1 MKKLILALAAV
12 ALLGTAA
19 QAQKINKEALL
30 QKIEKNET
38 ASADAKKGAKAAT
51 WLNLGKS
58 YVEAILAPTKDLYV
72 GELGL
77 QLDMT
82 FGSPKSIDEVTIN
95 GMSVAAQNYDY
106 LTVYVSNGQV
116 IGWKE
121 IEPVKEGAI
130 DKAIAALNKAY
141 ELDSKQGPKVKRT
154 YSKSSGKLILKN
166 GDDTLTAYVGKR
178 TYYLNGVKKTF
189 SVAPTKVKYY
199 KTKKTIILIPAN
211 AIVKGLGL
219 NYKYSSSSKR
229 IYITQPVIPSD
240 STTQVQTQPSGSVQY
255 TNYNKS
261 LSAYVTAEKKQ
272 HPTYGG
278 KSISTSTYTSYIDPS
293 KDTTNNFQFLTL
305 DTYREVDPTAYN
317 NLLNSKLRSNSV
329 LRNKGN
335 VLIAAAK
342 QYNIDPVYLLCQT
355 ILETGYGTSTL
366 SQGKAITTVVSGSSV
381 VRDSSGN
388 VTGFKTVNGKYI
400 TSTISKKMV
409 YNLYG
414 IKAYDSNPQLCGF
427 SYAYY
432 QGWTSVDAAIY
443 GAAKYVSQ
451 DYIHNQTY
459 QQNTLYKFR
468 YNPNINYLWHEY
480 ATDPSYAKQIA
491 TIMYS

>member
-1 MKKLILALAAV
+1 MYYKKILAAALTV
-12 ALLGTAA
+12 SCIGGIVPANSVQAA
-19 QAQKINKEALL
+19 SLKIRYSGKTRYYKGKQLHVSYANKNLSSKYVGIQINKVNM
-30 QKIEKNET
+30 IP
-38 ASADAKKGAKAAT
+38 
-51 WLNLGKS
+51 
-58 YVEAILAPTKDLYV
+58 Y
-72 GELGL
+72 
-77 QLDMT
+77 
-82 FGSPKSIDEVTIN
+82 
-95 GMSVAAQNYDY
+95 YDY
-106 LTVYVSNGQV
+106 LV
-116 IGWKE
+116 
-121 IEPVKEGAI
+121 
-130 DKAIAALNKAY
+130 
-141 ELDSKQGPKVKRT
+141 KQGPKV
-154 YSKSSGKLILKN
+154 
-166 GDDTLTAYVGKR
+166 KR

-240 STTQVQTQPSGSVQY
+240 STTQVPTQPSGSVQY

-317 NLLNSKLRSNSV
+317 NLLNSKLKSNSV

-459 QQNTLYKFR
+459 HQNTLYKFR

-491 TIMYS
+491 TIMYSQFRSVYRSDVSFTYDKPHFN

>member
-1 MKKLILALAAV
+1 MYYKKILAAALTV
-12 ALLGTAA
+12 SCIGGIVPANSVQAA
-19 QAQKINKEALL
+19 SLKIRYSGKTRYYKGKQLHVSYTNKNLSSKYVGIQINKVNM
-30 QKIEKNET
+30 IP
-38 ASADAKKGAKAAT
+38 
-51 WLNLGKS
+51 
-58 YVEAILAPTKDLYV
+58 Y
-72 GELGL
+72 
-77 QLDMT
+77 
-82 FGSPKSIDEVTIN
+82 
-95 GMSVAAQNYDY
+95 YDY
-106 LTVYVSNGQV
+106 LV
-116 IGWKE
+116 
-121 IEPVKEGAI
+121 
-130 DKAIAALNKAY
+130 
-141 ELDSKQGPKVKRT
+141 KQGPKVKRT

-240 STTQVQTQPSGSVQY
+240 STTQLQTQPSGSVQY

-278 KSISTSTYTSYIDPS
+278 KSISTSTYTSYINPS

-342 QYNIDPVYLLCQT
+342 QYNIDPVYFLCQT

-388 VTGFKTVNGKYI
+388 VTGFKTVNGKYK

-459 QQNTLYKFR
+459 HQNTLYKFR

-491 TIMYS
+491 TIMYSQFRSVYRSDVSFTYDKPHFN

>member
-1 MKKLILALAAV
+1 MYYKRLLAA
-12 ALLGTAA
+12 AL
-19 QAQKINKEALL
+19 
-30 QKIEKNET
+30 T
-38 ASADAKKGAKAAT
+38 ASCVGGLVPASSVQAANLKIRYSGKTRYYKGKQ
-51 WLNLGKS
+51 LHVSYENKNLSSS
-58 YVEAILAPTKDLYV
+58 YVGI
-72 GELGL
+72 
-77 QLDMT
+77 Q
-82 FGSPKSIDEVTIN
+82 IN
-95 GMSVAAQNYDY
+95 NVNMIPYYDY
-106 LTVYVSNGQV
+106 LV
-116 IGWKE
+116 
-121 IEPVKEGAI
+121 
-130 DKAIAALNKAY
+130 
-141 ELDSKQGPKVKRT
+141 KQGPKVKRS
-154 YSKSSGKLILKN
+154 YSKSSGKLVLQN
-166 GDDTLTAYVGKR
+166 GDNTLTAYVGSR

-189 SVAPTKVKYY
+189 KVAPTKVKYY

-211 AIVKGLGL
+211 TIVNSLGL
-219 NYKYSSSSKR
+219 NYKYNSSAKR
-229 IYITQPVIPSD
+229 IYITQPIIPSD
-240 STTQVQTQPSGSVQY
+240 SATQVPAQPSGSIQY

-261 LSAYVTAEKKQ
+261 LSAYVTAERKQ
-272 HPTYGG
+272 HPTYAG
-278 KSISTSTYTSYIDPS
+278 KSISAATYTGYIDPS
-293 KDTTNNFQFLTL
+293 KDSTNNFQFLTL
-305 DTYREVDPTAYN
+305 DTYREVDSVAYN
-317 NLLNSKLRSNSV
+317 NLLNSKLSSSSV

-381 VRDSSGN
+381 VKDSFGN

-400 TSTISKKMV
+400 TSTISKKTV

-451 DYIHNQTY
+451 EYIHNSTY
-459 QQNTLYKFR
+459 HQNTLYKFR

-491 TIMYS
+491 TIMYNQFRSVYKSNVAFTYDKPQFN

>member
-1 MKKLILALAAV
+1 MYYKKILAAALTV
-12 ALLGTAA
+12 SCIGGIVPANSVQAA
-19 QAQKINKEALL
+19 SLKIRYSGKTRYYKGKQLHVSYANKNLSSKYVGIQINKVNM
-30 QKIEKNET
+30 IP
-38 ASADAKKGAKAAT
+38 
-51 WLNLGKS
+51 
-58 YVEAILAPTKDLYV
+58 Y
-72 GELGL
+72 
-77 QLDMT
+77 
-82 FGSPKSIDEVTIN
+82 
-95 GMSVAAQNYDY
+95 YDY
-106 LTVYVSNGQV
+106 LV
-116 IGWKE
+116 
-121 IEPVKEGAI
+121 
-130 DKAIAALNKAY
+130 
-141 ELDSKQGPKVKRT
+141 KQGPKVKRT

-166 GDDTLTAYVGKR
+166 GDDTLTAYVG
-178 TYYLNGVKKTF
+178 
-189 SVAPTKVKYY
+189 KVKYY

-317 NLLNSKLRSNSV
+317 NLLNSKLKSNSV

-381 VRDSSGN
+381 VRDSSEN
-388 VTGFKTVNGKYI
+388 VTGFKTVNGKYK
-400 TSTISKKMV
+400 TSTISKKTV

-414 IKAYDSNPQLCGF
+414 IKAYDSDPQLCGF

-459 QQNTLYKFR
+459 HQNTLYKFR

-491 TIMYS
+491 TIMYSQFRSVYRSDVSFTYDKPHFN

>member
-1 MKKLILALAAV
+1 
-12 ALLGTAA
+12 
-19 QAQKINKEALL
+19 
-30 QKIEKNET
+30 
-38 ASADAKKGAKAAT
+38 
-51 WLNLGKS
+51 
-58 YVEAILAPTKDLYV
+58 
-72 GELGL
+72 
-77 QLDMT
+77 
-82 FGSPKSIDEVTIN
+82 
-95 GMSVAAQNYDY
+95 MS
-106 LTVYVSNGQV
+106 
-116 IGWKE
+116 
-121 IEPVKEGAI
+121 
-130 DKAIAALNKAY
+130 
-141 ELDSKQGPKVKRT
+141 
-154 YSKSSGKLILKN
+154 
-166 GDDTLTAYVGKR
+166 GKR

-459 QQNTLYKFR
+459 HQNTLYKFR

-491 TIMYS
+491 TIMYDQFRSVYRSDVSFTYDKPHFN

>member
-1 MKKLILALAAV
+1 MYYKKILAAALTV
-12 ALLGTAA
+12 SCIGGIVPANSVQAA
-19 QAQKINKEALL
+19 SLKIRYSGKTRYYKGKQLHVSYANKNLSSKYVGIQINKVNM
-30 QKIEKNET
+30 IP
-38 ASADAKKGAKAAT
+38 
-51 WLNLGKS
+51 
-58 YVEAILAPTKDLYV
+58 Y
-72 GELGL
+72 
-77 QLDMT
+77 
-82 FGSPKSIDEVTIN
+82 
-95 GMSVAAQNYDY
+95 YDY
-106 LTVYVSNGQV
+106 LV
-116 IGWKE
+116 
-121 IEPVKEGAI
+121 
-130 DKAIAALNKAY
+130 
-141 ELDSKQGPKVKRT
+141 KQGPKVKRT

-381 VRDSSGN
+381 VRDNSGN
-388 VTGFKTVNGKYI
+388 VTGFKTVNGKYK
-400 TSTISKKMV
+400 TSTISKKTV

-414 IKAYDSNPQLCGF
+414 IKAYDSDPQLCGF

-443 GAAKYVSQ
+443 GAAEYVSQ
-451 DYIHNQTY
+451 NYIHNQTY
-459 QQNTLYKFR
+459 HQNTLYKFR

-491 TIMYS
+491 TIMYSQFRSVYRSDVSFTYDKPQFN

>member
-1 MKKLILALAAV
+1 MYYKKILAAALTV
-12 ALLGTAA
+12 SCIGGIVPANSVQAA
-19 QAQKINKEALL
+19 SLKIRYSGKTRYYKGKQLHVSYANKNLSSKYVGIQINKVNM
-30 QKIEKNET
+30 IP
-38 ASADAKKGAKAAT
+38 
-51 WLNLGKS
+51 
-58 YVEAILAPTKDLYV
+58 Y
-72 GELGL
+72 
-77 QLDMT
+77 
-82 FGSPKSIDEVTIN
+82 
-95 GMSVAAQNYDY
+95 YDY
-106 LTVYVSNGQV
+106 LV
-116 IGWKE
+116 
-121 IEPVKEGAI
+121 
-130 DKAIAALNKAY
+130 
-141 ELDSKQGPKVKRT
+141 KQGPKVKRT

-278 KSISTSTYTSYIDPS
+278 KSISTSTYTSYVDPS

-342 QYNIDPVYLLCQT
+342 QYNIDPVPDN
-355 ILETGYGTSTL
+355 S
-366 SQGKAITTVVSGSSV
+366 
-381 VRDSSGN
+381 
-388 VTGFKTVNGKYI
+388 
-400 TSTISKKMV
+400 
-409 YNLYG
+409 
-414 IKAYDSNPQLCGF
+414 
-427 SYAYY
+427 
-432 QGWTSVDAAIY
+432 
-443 GAAKYVSQ
+443 
-451 DYIHNQTY
+451 
-459 QQNTLYKFR
+459 
-468 YNPNINYLWHEY
+468 
-480 ATDPSYAKQIA
+480 
-491 TIMYS
+491 